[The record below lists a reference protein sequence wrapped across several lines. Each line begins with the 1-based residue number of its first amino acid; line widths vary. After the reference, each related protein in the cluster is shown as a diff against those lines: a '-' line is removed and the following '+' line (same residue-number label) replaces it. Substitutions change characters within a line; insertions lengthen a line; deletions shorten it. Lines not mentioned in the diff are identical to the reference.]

1 MSSKPITVLITGAN
15 RGIGL
20 ELVRQ
25 LAEDKGRV
33 KKLFACCRDPNGP
46 KAETLQTLAKQYPD
60 IIVIVTMDVC
70 EMNSIQEAAKAIA
83 PLLGSEGLNLLVNNA
98 GMALESSLQTT
109 TTKDMQD
116 SFNTNVI
123 GPLNI
128 MKEFLPHL
136 RTAAKASKISGMSC
150 NKAAVINIS
159 TMEGSM
165 DVTKET
171 YSIAA
176 ILPFRVSKAALNML
190 TVCAAEEM
198 KKDKILF
205 TVLHPGWVRTDTGGP
220 EGEIDVQT
228 SVKGMLKVMS
238 TMKDKHNG
246 AFLDYQ
252 GSAMPW

>member
-1 MSSKPITVLITGAN
+1 MSSTPITVLITGAN
-15 RGIGL
+15 KGLGL
-20 ELVRQ
+20 EMVRQ

-33 KKLFACCRDPNGP
+33 KKLFACCRDPDGP
-46 KAETLQTLAKQYPD
+46 TAEALQTLAKKFPE
-60 IIVIVTMDVC
+60 IIVIVTMDVT
-70 EMNSIQEAAKAIA
+70 EQNSIQEAAKVIA
-83 PLLGSEGLNLLVNNA
+83 PLLGSGGLNLLVNNA
-98 GMALESSLQTT
+98 GLGLESSLQTT

-123 GPLNI
+123 GPMNI

-136 RTAAKASKISGMSC
+136 QTAAKASKISGMSC

-159 TMEGSM
+159 AMDGSM

-171 YSIAA
+171 YSYMA

-198 KKDKILF
+198 KKDKILCS
-205 TVLHPGWVRTDTGGP
+205 VLHPGWVRTDTGGP
-220 EGEIDVQT
+220 EAEIDAQT

-246 AFLDYQ
+246 AFLDYE

>member
-1 MSSKPITVLITGAN
+1 MPSKPITVLITGAN

-20 ELVRQ
+20 EMVRQ
-25 LAEDKGRV
+25 LVLDKGRV
-33 KKLFACCRDPNGP
+33 RKLFACCRDPNGP

-60 IIVIVTMDVC
+60 IIVIVTMDVT
-70 EMNSIQEAAKAIA
+70 ELSSIQEAAKVIT
-83 PLLGSEGLNLLVNNA
+83 PLLGSEGLNLLINNA
-98 GMALESSLQTT
+98 GVAQELSLQTT

-116 SFNTNVI
+116 TFNTNVI
-123 GPLNI
+123 GPMNI
-128 MKEFLPHL
+128 MKEFLPQL
-136 RTAAKASKISGMSC
+136 QTAAKVSKISGMSC

-159 TMEGSM
+159 AMEGSM

-171 YSIAA
+171 YSLEA
-176 ILPFRVSKAALNML
+176 ILPLRVSKAALNML

-205 TVLHPGWVRTDTGGP
+205 SLLHPGWVRTDTGGP

-228 SVKGMLKVMS
+228 SVKGMLEVMS

-246 AFLDYQ
+246 TFLDYQ
-252 GSAMPW
+252 GSALPW